1 MSKKTSGKKHIS
13 KLKDDDLFGDFKE
26 LDEFIDSDSFEV
38 ISENT
43 HTPGTFEISS
53 KDKKKKAG
61 HAKPPEEKKIKN
73 TAEDELFG
81 DFKSLEEFERSDSYE
96 VTKQQSETE
105 ITPQS
110 QIEKQGAPKRD
121 FKDDDLFG
129 DFKSL
134 EEFEIS
140 DSFEVT
146 KDNSGP
152 GLRSP
157 SKQDT
162 GPIGDGEIDPD
173 NPPQPV
179 SSFALKKAQ
188 QAAQETEK
196 PVVPVDP
203 AKQKLAE
210 IAEKRRKKKNRDGD
224 DLFSDLDD
232 FDLESDD

>member
-1 MSKKTSGKKHIS
+1 MSKKTSRKKNVN

-43 HTPGTFEISS
+43 HTPGSFEISS
-53 KDKKKKAG
+53 KDVKKKAG

-73 TAEDELFG
+73 SAEEDLFG
-81 DFKSLEEFERSDSYE
+81 DFKSLEEFESSDSFE
-96 VTKQQSETE
+96 VTRNQSENE
-105 ITPQS
+105 VVMQS
-110 QIEKQGAPKRD
+110 QTDVKRPQKRD
-121 FKDDDLFG
+121 FEDEDLFG

-146 KDNSGP
+146 MGNSRP
-152 GLRSP
+152 GSKIP
-157 SKQDT
+157 ST
-162 GPIGDGEIDPD
+162 PHTEPIGGGEIDPD
-173 NPPQPV
+173 NLPQPV
-179 SSFALKKAQ
+179 SAFALKKAQ
-188 QAAQETEK
+188 QAEHVNEEPSVQL
-196 PVVPVDP
+196 DP

-210 IAEKRRKKKNRDGD
+210 IAEKRRRKKGKDGD

-232 FDLESDD
+232 FDLESD